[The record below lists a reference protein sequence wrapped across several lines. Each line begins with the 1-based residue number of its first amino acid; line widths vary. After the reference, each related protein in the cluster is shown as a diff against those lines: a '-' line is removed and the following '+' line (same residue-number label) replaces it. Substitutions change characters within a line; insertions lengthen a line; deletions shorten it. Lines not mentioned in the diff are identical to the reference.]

1 MAREQ
6 IEYCSAKVSFE
17 IASIVSSRFVII
29 FLLTA
34 DIIVWIYVSPFL
46 SGIHNKFIEIENER
60 ILRMI
65 VIEHIFFLSFKK
77 KLNTTTLRYRLKSK
91 MIENS
96 LFMINCI
103 TVVVIWFHVF
113 LESCDRIIILIKQS
127 WLLFLFFCSLSLQRR
142 KFFGLLWIS
151 EYLEFYFIISVF

>member
-17 IASIVSSRFVII
+17 IASIVSSRFIII

-96 LFMINCI
+96 LFMISCI

-127 WLLFLFFCSLSLQRR
+127 WLLFLFFVLCLFRGGSSLDCFEFLN
-142 KFFGLLWIS
+142 IS
-151 EYLEFYFIISVF
+151 NFTL

>member
-60 ILRMI
+60 ILRMM

-127 WLLFLFFCSLSLQRR
+127 WLLFLFFVLCLFRGGSSLDCFEFLN
-142 KFFGLLWIS
+142 IS
-151 EYLEFYFIISVF
+151 NFTL